1 MRQIL
6 TKVHG
11 ENGVTAKEK
20 KMVEPYVSEDLAER
34 SEEKV
39 QQKEK
44 VEDMAVALEEARNKL
59 QETEDKLLRLAAEFE
74 NTKKRLDRER
84 EISLKYAEENILK
97 DILPGIDNI
106 ERAMEQG
113 RESNSIESLLEGV
126 ELTRNGLLATL
137 EKYGVKAIE
146 SIGQPFDPNI
156 HEALAME
163 EAENIEPNLV
173 LREYLKGY
181 LFKERLLRPAKV
193 IVSKPPASCT

>member
-1 MRQIL
+1 M
-6 TKVHG
+6 
-11 ENGVTAKEK
+11 TAKEK
-20 KMVEPYVSEDLAER
+20 KKVEPSVSEESAEKQEGENQKQG
-34 SEEKV
+34 EEKN
-39 QQKEK
+39 
-44 VEDMAVALEEARNKL
+44 MAVALEEAQTKL
-59 QETEDKLLRLAAEFE
+59 QETEDKLLRLAAEFD
-74 NTKKRLDRER
+74 NTRKRLERER

-97 DILPGIDNI
+97 DLLPGIDNI

-113 RESNSIESLLEGV
+113 RETKSIESLLEGV
-126 ELTRNGLLATL
+126 ELTRKGLLATL

-163 EAENIEPNLV
+163 ETDKIEPNLV

-193 IVSKPPASCT
+193 IVSKPSE

>member
-1 MRQIL
+1 M
-6 TKVHG
+6 HG

-20 KMVEPYVSEDLAER
+20 KVEPAISKEPAEKKEGETQQQ
-34 SEEKV
+34 EEE
-39 QQKEK
+39 QN
-44 VEDMAVALEEARNKL
+44 MAAALEEARNKL
-59 QETEDKLLRLAAEFE
+59 QETEDRLLRLAAEFD
-74 NTKKRLDRER
+74 NTKKRLERER

-97 DILPGIDNI
+97 DLLPGIDNI

-126 ELTRNGLLATL
+126 ELTRKGLVATL

-146 SIGQPFDPNI
+146 SIGKPFDPNI

-163 EAENIEPNLV
+163 ETDQIESNLV

-193 IVSKPPASCT
+193 IVSKTPASGT